1 MALCF
6 TLFHGHMNK
15 SKSKNKPSIPETEDR
30 VAQAMG
36 WIVGD
41 ALRVLPE
48 TIRELVAPR
57 PGWPSAGWA
66 SHMRYL
72 AARCEELH
80 PHRADDLRRAA
91 TILEGGNDKGRG

>member
-1 MALCF
+1 MA
-6 TLFHGHMNK
+6 
-15 SKSKNKPSIPETEDR
+15 R
-30 VAQAMG
+30 AMG

-41 ALRVLPE
+41 ALRALPE
-48 TIRELVAPR
+48 EVRELVGPR
-57 PGWPSAGWA
+57 EGWSSAGWA
-66 SHMRYL
+66 EHMRYL